1 LERSVKC
8 VPAFS
13 EGRFSPRKQPD
24 QERESIVVD
33 VAVWMSESVL
43 AHKLEARDEKNTT
56 VTWNVARL
64 PRGLG
69 REATIDRLFVAS
81 AGRWRGYFVLSKEAL
96 WSPEDEA
103 APYALI
109 VDTTTWTD
117 VAPEPAPWFR
127 GVRALSSLCGAAS
140 PSPTPLKEM
149 KGKEMNR

>member
-8 VPAFS
+8 VSGFS
-13 EGRFSPRKQPD
+13 SRPFLARKQPD

-33 VAVWMSESVL
+33 VAVCMSEAVL
-43 AHKLEARDEKNTT
+43 AHKLEARDEKNTI

-69 REATIDRLFVAS
+69 QPGTVDRLFVAS
-81 AGRWRGYFVLSKEAL
+81 AGRWRGYFILSKEAL

-109 VDTTTWTD
+109 VDTTTWTP
-117 VAPEPAPWFR
+117 VATTPAPSFR
-127 GVRALSSLCGAAS
+127 GVRALSSLVGTQPVSSA
-140 PSPTPLKEM
+140 PLKEM
-149 KGKEMNR
+149 KGKEMDG